1 MFLIGL
7 VGLVVLFY
15 MALVGLWKLIPWLVL
30 AVIVTSILGFVLE
43 HVILAVV
50 IFTIALV
57 GFIVAN
63 KKE

>member
-30 AVIVTSILGFVLE
+30 AVIVTSILGFILE

-50 IFTIALV
+50 VFIILVVALV
-57 GFIVAN
+57 VGN

>member
-30 AVIVTSILGFVLE
+30 AVIVTSILGFILE
-43 HVILAVV
+43 HVILLVV
-50 IFTIALV
+50 ILIILVVALV
-57 GFIVAN
+57 VW